1 MPLDAESIAILE
13 ARKKAALPD
22 VTSLPIDEVRRSRDA
37 WRVSNSAPPSRCFK
51 PSTIPSKVQAAPS
64 RFASIVQDKPTRA
77 PILLYLHGGGWVFG
91 DLEQNDGLC
100 RLLAVESG
108 CVVVNVDYRLAPENR
123 YPAAADD
130 CYAVLCWAAQHA
142 AEFGADPGR
151 IVIAGSSAGG
161 NLAAAVTLMSRD
173 RGGPRIAAQILVYPV
188 LDDSCAFPSHAEFSK
203 GHILS
208 TDEMRWYWRQY
219 LDGSGAAGEPYACPL
234 KATDLSDLPRCSR
247 DHRGMRSGARRWR
260 TAMPR
265 GLRGAGVP
273 VKLTRYPG
281 TLHGFFAMAAS
292 CPRRRAA
299 VREASEFRPTAVSGD
314 A

>member
-37 WRVSNSAPPSRCFK
+37 WRVSNSAPPVAVFQ
-51 PSTIPSKVQAAPS
+51 TIDHSLEGPGGAIALRIYRPGQ
-64 RFASIVQDKPTRA
+64 TERA

-142 AEFGADPGR
+142 AEFGADPAR

-234 KATDLSDLPRCSR
+234 KATDLSDLPRCLVITAECDPVR
-247 DHRGMRSGARRWR
+247 DDGEKYAARL
-260 TAMPR
+260 A
-265 GLRGAGVP
+265 GAGVP

-281 TLHGFFAMAAS
+281 TLHGFFAMAGILPKAT
-292 CPRRRAA
+292 AA
-299 VREASEFRPTAVSGD
+299 VREASEFVQPLVSGD